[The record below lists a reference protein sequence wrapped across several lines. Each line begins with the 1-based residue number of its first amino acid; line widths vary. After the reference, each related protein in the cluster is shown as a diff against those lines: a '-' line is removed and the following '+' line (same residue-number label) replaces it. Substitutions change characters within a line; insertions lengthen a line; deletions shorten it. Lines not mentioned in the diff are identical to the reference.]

1 MKELKSIFWVLVL
14 LVGGL
19 VLYKVLPAYWGDY
32 KLSKMMDEQAVV
44 YTYAM
49 KNDQEVAKG
58 ISEKARELNVPLSP
72 EQIRVERTASELSI
86 TAVYTVHVEI
96 PGYPMDL
103 NFTTK
108 THNRNVMK

>member
-1 MKELKSIFWVLVL
+1 
-14 LVGGL
+14 
-19 VLYKVLPAYWGDY
+19 
-32 KLSKMMDEQAVV
+32 
-44 YTYAM
+44 M